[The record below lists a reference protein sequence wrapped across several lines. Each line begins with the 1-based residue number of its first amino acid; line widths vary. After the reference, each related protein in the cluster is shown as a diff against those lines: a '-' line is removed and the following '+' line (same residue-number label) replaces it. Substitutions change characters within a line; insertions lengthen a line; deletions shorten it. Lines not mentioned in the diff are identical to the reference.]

1 MTRTNLTPDLSPQA
15 ERGAG
20 ARQSM
25 AGKDTPLPADTIS
38 LEVFKNLFSS
48 AAVGARSGEVQN
60 GFPGKFAVEQLLADP
75 ADF

>member
-1 MTRTNLTPDLSPQA
+1 
-15 ERGAG
+15 
-20 ARQSM
+20 M

>member
-1 MTRTNLTPDLSPQA
+1 
-15 ERGAG
+15 
-20 ARQSM
+20 M

-38 LEVFKNLFSS
+38 LEVFKNLFS